1 MVILRRAASHVIS
14 LFQKSTPAKK
24 NSLAFHHGLDS
35 DLDVTLKT
43 TDSGHG
49 GSSVGSHSPTNP
61 TINSDNIM
69 RSRSESQRSV
79 QMPPPNSGPPPRHL
93 LPAKLKPSPG
103 VKMHP
108 PALILDFKGK

>member
-1 MVILRRAASHVIS
+1 MVILRTEFSCHIS
-14 LFQKSTPAKK
+14 LQKSTAK
-24 NSLAFHHGLDS
+24 NSFHPKDCAS

-49 GSSVGSHSPTNP
+49 GSSVGSHSPPNP
-61 TINSDNIM
+61 INSEAFM
-69 RSRSESQRSV
+69 RPSIAA
-79 QMPPPNSGPPPRHL
+79 PNCGPPPRHL

-108 PALILDFKGK
+108 PAVILDFKGK